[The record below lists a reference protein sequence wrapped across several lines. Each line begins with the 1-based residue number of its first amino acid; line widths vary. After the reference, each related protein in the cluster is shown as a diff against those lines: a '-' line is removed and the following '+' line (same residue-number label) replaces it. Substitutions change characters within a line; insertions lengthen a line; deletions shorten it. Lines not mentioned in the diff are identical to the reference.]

1 MSQET
6 KIIEFI
12 RDNGSITTRQ
22 AMTELGCF
30 RLASR
35 INEMRKHGI
44 PVDVEMVTVPTRD
57 GKTARVARYTIP
69 GVVPP
74 CFEV

>member
-1 MSQET
+1 MSQVLD
-6 KIIEFI
+6 IIEYI

-44 PVDVEMVTVPTRD
+44 PIDVEMVSVPTRN

-69 GVVPP
+69 GGVPP
-74 CFEV
+74 CFEA

>member
-44 PVDVEMVTVPTRD
+44 PVNVEMVNVPTRD

-69 GVVPP
+69 GGVPP
-74 CFEV
+74 CFEA